1 MFDLSKKTDYGLEL
15 MIALAKAYG
24 QGPLSLRVI
33 AKEKKLPLRFLEQI
47 AGELRQSGLIESK
60 EGKGGGYFLADKPK
74 SISVDQIVEVLD
86 GPFGWG
92 ACAGCSKAAACDQKD
107 IWQDVGEQVR
117 ATIKQK
123 TLADLIKKKKK

>member
-15 MIALAKAYG
+15 MIYLAQVYG

-60 EGKGGGYFLADKPK
+60 EGKGGGYFLANKPK
-74 SISVDQIVEVLD
+74 SISVEQIVQVLE
-86 GPFGWG
+86 GPFALG
-92 ACAGCSKAAACDQKD
+92 ACAGCPKAGACGQQDV
-107 IWQDVGEQVR
+107 WQDVGDQVR
-117 ATIKQK
+117 KTIKKK